1 MFCCGGMGLQGLFS
15 MLAGTVLLLALIA
28 FAIWALLRW
37 LPSRASRS
45 SRPFGSTPLKGASA
59 MEILEQRYARGEI
72 DQVTFERMRE
82 HLQAPQ
88 RTNSSPHSDP
98 H

>member
-1 MFCCGGMGLQGLFS
+1 MFCCGGMGFLGLFS
-15 MLAGTVLLLALIA
+15 MLIGAVLFLALIA
-28 FAIWALLRW
+28 LAIWALLRW
-37 LPSRASRS
+37 LSGRASGPSRPTEAS
-45 SRPFGSTPLKGASA
+45 PFEDASA
-59 MEILEQRYARGEI
+59 REILEQRYARGEI
-72 DQVTFERMRE
+72 DQATFERMRE